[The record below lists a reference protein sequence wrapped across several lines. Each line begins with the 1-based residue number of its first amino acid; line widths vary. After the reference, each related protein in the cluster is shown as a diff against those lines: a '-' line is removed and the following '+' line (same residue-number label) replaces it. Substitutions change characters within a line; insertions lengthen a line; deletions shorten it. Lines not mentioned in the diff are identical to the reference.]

1 MKTAV
6 APSKSRHRRDSPA
19 VRAVKYLIVILASIF
34 ACYPIWFAVL
44 ASGRLGDRLYTF
56 NLLGMFIPTEWTF
69 ENYRTMLF
77 EKPFLTW
84 LGNSVMVASV
94 TTVLSLIICTAS
106 AFALSRFNFRGRAF
120 FLIFLMAIQTFP
132 GLLSLVA
139 IAQVLTAVGLYG
151 QHFGLVLAYTTGTL
165 VFCTWN
171 MKGYFDTI
179 PIEIEEAAM
188 MDGCGPLQAFIR
200 VAIPMVLPAIA
211 VTAILAFLSGW
222 GDFVFASVLVPAPD
236 AKKLAVPALYSMA
249 NSMSVPWG
257 QFAAGA
263 SIVVVPTIIVFL
275 LAQNLIQSGL
285 TAGGVKG

>member
-1 MKTAV
+1 MQHTPALTLADAILPRIETDSRVSAIVRDLALMVGFAAFVAV
-6 APSKSRHRRDSPA
+6 CAQVQ
-19 VRAVKYLIVILASIF
+19 VRL
-34 ACYPIWFAVL
+34 PW
-44 ASGRLGDRLYTF
+44 
-56 NLLGMFIPTEWTF
+56 
-69 ENYRTMLF
+69 
-77 EKPFLTW
+77 
-84 LGNSVMVASV
+84 
-94 TTVLSLIICTAS
+94 TTVPIT
-106 AFALSRFNFRGRAF
+106 G
-120 FLIFLMAIQTFP
+120 QTFAA
-132 GLLSLVA
+132 LV
-139 IAQVLTAVGLYG
+139 
-151 QHFGLVLAYTTGTL
+151 TGGAL
-165 VFCTWN
+165 GANAWL

-263 SIVVVPTIIVFL
+263 TIVVVPTIIVFL

-285 TAGGVKG
+285 TAAPVDLPTDHGFDIPTGACLVDATVRVKTYPVTVEDGQVVVSYTD